1 MVEKKDIK
9 AVALKY
15 ESEKMKAPAVVAK
28 GRGNIAE
35 RIIEIAKK
43 SNVYI
48 YNDPDLA
55 DILYKLDLFAEI
67 PPHLYTI
74 IAEIFAFLYRINK
87 MRKEKDE
94 TLQDNDNR

>member
-1 MVEKKDIK
+1 MVEKKETK

-15 ESEKMKAPAVVAK
+15 DSEKMKAPTIVAK

-35 RIIEIAKK
+35 RIIGIAKK

-48 YNDPDLA
+48 YNDPELA

-67 PPHLYTI
+67 PSHLYTI
-74 IAEIFAFLYRINK
+74 IAEIFAFLYKINK
-87 MRKEKDE
+87 IQKGKR
-94 TLQDNDNR
+94 